1 MTTDVELKQTTT
13 GLSVCSFSLAVPRP
27 NVKDTTDFINC
38 VAWRNTAEFI
48 SKYFKKGNLIA
59 VAGVLTSRKYEDQ
72 KGNSRTVFEVV
83 IDRAE
88 FCESKKDEAVKP
100 EAKQEEFSNDIDL
113 PF

>member
-1 MTTDVELKQTTT
+1 LKQTPT
-13 GLSVCSFSLAVPRP
+13 GLSVCTFGLAVARP
-27 NVKDTTDFINC
+27 NAKDTTDFINC

-59 VAGVLTSRKYEDQ
+59 LTGVLTSRKYEDQ

-88 FCESKKDEAVKP
+88 FCESKREETKP
-100 EAKQEEFSNDIDL
+100 ETKHEEISNDIDL